1 MAAIKGVF
9 FDLGGT
15 LRILD
20 AVPEYRAKARARMA
34 ELVSADDPEALHAKI
49 EERYEPYREW
59 ALSENKEAGD
69 YELWAKW
76 LLPELPEETLRR
88 ICHEMTYQYR
98 QAKGIRRVVDGGLEV
113 IHALR
118 QRGYK
123 LGIISNLIG
132 ENEICQDG
140 VQFIVLGTGDPR
152 YEDMFRYYQGIHPAK
167 VSANIYFSDEL
178 SHKMYGGCD
187 AILVPSRFEP
197 CGLTQLMA
205 LRYGS
210 LPIVRETGGLKDTVI
225 PYNEFEQTGTGFSFT
240 NYNAHEL
247 LNTINYAK
255 EVFYNQKKSWED
267 MMVRAMNQDYSWASS
282 AKRYEDFVMTLAKEF
297 EIDDPTQ
304 YQKIVDAEWN
314 ILYEKIG
321 YFFYL
326 WFRESNLFL
335 CYSSQIG

>member
-113 IHALR
+113 IHTLR

-132 ENEICQDG
+132 ENEIFDWLREDG
-140 VQFIVLGTGDPR
+140 LEPCFDAVVLSSVCHIRKPDPEIYRIACREMGLAPEECVSIADNLKRDITGAKAA
-152 YEDMFRYYQGIHPAK
+152 GIG
-167 VSANIYFSDEL
+167 ANILFISPEKLARKTITDENRPDYIV
-178 SHKMYGGCD
+178 HRFTE
-187 AILVPSRFEP
+187 ILE
-197 CGLTQLMA
+197 
-205 LRYGS
+205 
-210 LPIVRETGGLKDTVI
+210 LPILK
-225 PYNEFEQTGTGFSFT
+225 
-240 NYNAHEL
+240 
-247 LNTINYAK
+247 
-255 EVFYNQKKSWED
+255 
-267 MMVRAMNQDYSWASS
+267 
-282 AKRYEDFVMTLAKEF
+282 
-297 EIDDPTQ
+297 
-304 YQKIVDAEWN
+304 
-314 ILYEKIG
+314 
-321 YFFYL
+321 
-326 WFRESNLFL
+326 
-335 CYSSQIG
+335 